1 MVTIHSLPR
10 KASAESG
17 KCLPNAPVRRDGGA
31 QLPLSPHLFPPQPSR
46 TQTSHSPS
54 AYPLTTQPALYSQ
67 QGRFVT
73 HRFTRT
79 FSNPTSSAPETALVC
94 QSRTSKL
101 STRSRK
107 RMKIP
112 ARSSRV
118 SRTTFTFVSNV
129 RCASP
134 SRNSLSFTR
143 LFVAPHMQTS
153 PLSLARLHTCT
164 RRALPTRRAQIS

>member
-1 MVTIHSLPR
+1 VLAGRSYRSPPTSFLPSPQARKHLTHS
-10 KASAESG
+10 A
-17 KCLPNAPVRRDGGA
+17 
-31 QLPLSPHLFPPQPSR
+31 HTPP
-46 TQTSHSPS
+46 
-54 AYPLTTQPALYSQ
+54 TTQPALYSQ
-67 QGRFVT
+67 QDRLVT
-73 HRFTRT
+73 PRSTRT

-94 QSRTSKL
+94 QSRISKL

-118 SRTTFTFVSNV
+118 SRTTFIFVSNV

-134 SRNSLSFTR
+134 SKNPLPIAC

-153 PLSLARLHTCT
+153 PLSLTRLHTCT
-164 RRALPTRRAQIS
+164 RRALPTRGAQIS